1 MDNVE
6 KVARALASADGLDW
20 DEVCG
25 VDDPATEGFCD
36 SGTCIAAH
44 WEDHDQEQARR
55 WYLHLA
61 RSALVAIDPV
71 ALEADVARLREFIAN
86 PPKHNFWGAGE
97 PDCPRE
103 LKAGNGELHTL
114 RCKVCGLDSPKDD
127 VCRAQMEVD
136 HAE

>member
-1 MDNVE
+1 MTDVE

-25 VDDPATEGFCD
+25 VDDPATEGFCE

-61 RSALVAIDPV
+61 QAALSAIDPV
-71 ALEADVARLREFIAN
+71 ALVQAGIDAAYDAANGTHTPLDAIRAMSAADVLEEM
-86 PPKHNFWGAGE
+86 K
-97 PDCPRE
+97 
-103 LKAGNGELHTL
+103 
-114 RCKVCGLDSPKDD
+114 
-127 VCRAQMEVD
+127 
-136 HAE
+136 

>member
-71 ALEADVARLREFIAN
+71 ALVQATSPTFAN
-86 PPKHNFWGAGE
+86 SSSPSPIRW
-97 PDCPRE
+97 
-103 LKAGNGELHTL
+103 LK
-114 RCKVCGLDSPKDD
+114 R
-127 VCRAQMEVD
+127 
-136 HAE
+136 

>member
-61 RSALVAIDPV
+61 QAAITALSTHTQRAVQAGLDAAAKHVEGFSAFGHVSDYLAHAIR
-71 ALEADVARLREFIAN
+71 ALSAKDVAAKTE
-86 PPKHNFWGAGE
+86 GAK
-97 PDCPRE
+97 P
-103 LKAGNGELHTL
+103 
-114 RCKVCGLDSPKDD
+114 
-127 VCRAQMEVD
+127 
-136 HAE
+136 

>member
-1 MDNVE
+1 MTDVE

-25 VDDPATEGFCD
+25 VDDPATEGFCE

-61 RSALVAIDPV
+61 QAALSAIDPV
-71 ALEADVARLREFIAN
+71 ALVQAGIDAAAEACAKQRDDFLSPQYAVGQPISSMMERFACDECGNAIRAMSAADV
-86 PPKHNFWGAGE
+86 
-97 PDCPRE
+97 
-103 LKAGNGELHTL
+103 LKEM
-114 RCKVCGLDSPKDD
+114 K
-127 VCRAQMEVD
+127 
-136 HAE
+136 